1 MPTGTTFDTDEL
13 VAQLKSAI
21 DANQPDR
28 ITTLAREAAP
38 NQWAAIV
45 PQLESSELHALVAV
59 LPEDLLIDLLSEIEP
74 IEAARIL
81 QTFSHP
87 AAADLLEAM
96 APDSVRQ
103 RSSQEPPPILDSLR
117 SAHPFEVLD
126 VELHALAHAFSRATR
141 NCSP

>member
-28 ITTLAREAAP
+28 VTTLAREAAP

-45 PQLESSELHALVAV
+45 PQLESSELHAMVAI

-87 AAADLLEAM
+87 AAADLLKQWRRTTPPM
-96 APDSVRQ
+96 
-103 RSSQEPPPILDSLR
+103 SSTSFLPITPSK
-117 SAHPFEVLD
+117 S
-126 VELHALAHAFSRATR
+126 
-141 NCSP
+141 